1 MVVYTNPISDIQLQ
15 MDIDLQMR
23 REMVD
28 AEAIALQEQ
37 QELLDQQHI
46 MLEWTIRQRVR
57 EIINERE
64 QIRREFANL
73 LKHQR
78 PWHGPEPEGS
88 ETEADE

>member
-1 MVVYTNPISDIQLQ
+1 
-15 MDIDLQMR
+15 
-23 REMVD
+23 MVD

-57 EIINERE
+57 EIIHERE
-64 QIRREFANL
+64 QIRREFTNL

-78 PWHGPEPEGS
+78 PWHGLEPEGS
-88 ETEADE
+88 EMEADE